1 MQQRPTGV
9 AVLAVAAAVLG
20 ALALIGAAA
29 WWNAFEELVWL
40 PSIHAERQIAFIL
53 VVVGLCEVVFAYGA
67 WRLRPWAWTFGV
79 VLEAVALV
87 LAVVQLG
94 RQQLF
99 DRHILTI
106 VLAGFILRYLTTPR
120 VRAAFG
126 RS

>member
-29 WWNAFEELVWL
+29 WWNASEELVWL

-106 VLAGFILRYLTTPR
+106 VLAGFILWYLTTPR

>member
-20 ALALIGAAA
+20 ALALIGAWA
-29 WWNAFEELVWL
+29 WWDASEVLVWL
-40 PSIHAERQIAFIL
+40 PRIHGERLIAL
-53 VVVGLCEVVFAYGA
+53 VLLMVGLCEIVFAYGA
-67 WRLRPWAWTFGV
+67 WRLRPWAWTLGV

-87 LAVVQLG
+87 LAVLQLG
-94 RQQLF
+94 RY
-99 DRHILTI
+99 DYGRHVLTI
-106 VLAGFILRYLTTPR
+106 LIAAVVLWYLLTPR

>member
-1 MQQRPTGV
+1 
-9 AVLAVAAAVLG
+9 
-20 ALALIGAAA
+20 
-29 WWNAFEELVWL
+29 
-40 PSIHAERQIAFIL
+40 
-53 VVVGLCEVVFAYGA
+53 VFAYGA

-94 RQQLF
+94 PQQLF

-106 VLAGFILRYLTTPR
+106 VLAGFILWYLATPR

>member
-9 AVLAVAAAVLG
+9 AVLSVAAAVLG

-29 WWNAFEELVWL
+29 WWNASEELVWL
-40 PSIHAERQIAFIL
+40 PGIHAERQIAFIL

-106 VLAGFILRYLTTPR
+106 VLAGFILWYLATPR

>member
-29 WWNAFEELVWL
+29 WWNASEELVWL

-94 RQQLF
+94 PQQLF

-106 VLAGFILRYLTTPR
+106 VLAGFILWYLATPR

>member
-29 WWNAFEELVWL
+29 WWNASEELVWL

-106 VLAGFILRYLTTPR
+106 VLAGFILWYLATPR

>member
-29 WWNAFEELVWL
+29 WWNASEELVWL
-40 PSIHAERQIAFIL
+40 PGIHAERQIAFIL

-106 VLAGFILRYLTTPR
+106 VLAAFILCYLTTPR